1 MKKLR
6 ISADL
11 SLPLDVVT
19 TTIAVLGIRNSGKT
33 NTCVVLTEELFDAG
47 QQVVIIDPTDV
58 WWGLKSSKD
67 GKHEGYPVVVFGG
80 RHGDVPLN
88 ASDGATVA
96 DFIVEERL
104 PAILSLRHF
113 ESIADQRRFVTEFA
127 RRIYHRKGEEG
138 RDTPML
144 LVIDEAHLFV
154 PQRVNAA
161 EAPMVGAVQKLV
173 RQGRS
178 SGIGVAIIDQRPA
191 SVNKDVLTQIE
202 LLVAHRTTSPQ
213 DSRALEDWIEQ
224 NDIDNQ
230 RAEFLKKLPELD
242 RGVAW
247 CWSPGWLHLFQ
258 LITVRERR
266 TFDSSA
272 TPKAGEKRITPTTLA
287 HVDLDALKQRMAQ
300 AIEKAQADDPKV
312 LKARIAELEHAN
324 ARGARATAAPSA
336 PPPPPEKIEV
346 PVITQEDL
354 HEIEQLVST
363 ITEGRSDLAQLNLT
377 LEELSEK
384 IEDKISGV
392 DASVKSAIT
401 CLDALRERAI
411 FFRNIEPKERER
423 ARAAKAA
430 KQKAAPPKKTNGVVH
445 HDREDDALEPE
456 QPRGPSVSNDAST
469 GLKEVDRKILQA
481 LAQHKT
487 LTRRQLAILTGY
499 SYTSG
504 AFAQSIA
511 DMRAA
516 GYIGGGKGFMEITPA
531 GLKAAGRIE
540 KLPTGKKLFEWWVA
554 HRPKTDADILLA
566 LKEANRPLSRQE
578 LADAAVKSSTS
589 GAYAQSLADLKKL
602 CLMVKEPKG
611 YTLAPEF
618 AQLR

>member
-6 ISADL
+6 ISNDL
-11 SLPLDVVT
+11 ALPLDVVT

-96 DFIVEERL
+96 DFIVDERL

-113 ESIADQRRFVTEFA
+113 ESISDQRRFVTEFA
-127 RRIYHRKGEEG
+127 RRLYHRKGEER

-202 LLVAHRTTSPQ
+202 LLVAHRTTSPH
-213 DSRALEDWIEQ
+213 DSRALEAWIEQ
-224 NDIDNQ
+224 NDTEDQ
-230 RAEFLKKLPELD
+230 RAEFLKKLPELK

-247 CWSPGWLHLFQ
+247 CWSPGWLKLFK
-258 LITVRERR
+258 LVAIRERK

-287 HVDLDALKQRMAQ
+287 HVDLAALKKKMAS
-300 AIEKAQADDPKV
+300 AIEKAQADDPKA
-312 LKARIAELEHAN
+312 LRAELVR
-324 ARGARATAAPSA
+324 ARKEIEDMKKASFKKLQ
-336 PPPPPEKIEV
+336 PEPRLPRLPKRVEV
-346 PVITQEDL
+346 PVLTKKQE
-354 HEIEQLVST
+354 QT
-363 ITEGRSDLAQLNLT
+363 I
-377 LEELSEK
+377 
-384 IEDKISGV
+384 
-392 DASVKSAIT
+392 
-401 CLDALRERAI
+401 DALLEAFRKMKVAHDNLVVKAERAI
-411 FFRNIEPKERER
+411 QSNVELKAKLGELARTVTPASVVPRPARSSTSNGVNGGASHRAVTATPQRPA
-423 ARAAKAA
+423 ARA
-430 KQKAAPPKKTNGVVH
+430 
-445 HDREDDALEPE
+445 
-456 QPRGPSVSNDAST
+456 PSVSATATTATNDKPLGA
-469 GLKEVDRKILQA
+469 GEREVLVAI
-481 LAQHKT
+481 AQHSDGV
-487 LTRRQLAILTGY
+487 TREQITILTGY
-499 SYTSG
+499 KRSTRDAYVQRLAARGFCTVGGSVIRVTDDG
-504 AFAQSIA
+504 
-511 DMRAA
+511 RAEL
-516 GYIGGGKGFMEITPA
+516 GDDFEP
-531 GLKAAGRIE
+531 
-540 KLPTGKKLFEWWVA
+540 LPTGKALREHWLKNLPEGERKVFA
-554 HRPKTDADILLA
+554 LLTA
-566 LKEANRPLSRQE
+566 AFP
-578 LADAAVKSSTS
+578 AAVSRDEITDQTKYKRSTRDAYIQRLGVRKLVVTNRGEDVVAS
-589 GAYAQSLADLKKL
+589 GELFTDDD
-602 CLMVKEPKG
+602 
-611 YTLAPEF
+611 
-618 AQLR
+618 